1 MRRRELLIIGAV
13 IAVAGATGCLDRDDG
28 KAPTGP
34 GPSGLAP
41 DFALGDVNPS
51 SPSFGT
57 MVSPRNFQDQVSAWY
72 FGYAT

>member
-1 MRRRELLIIGAV
+1 MRRRELLSAGLVLAV
-13 IAVAGATGCLDRDDG
+13 VVGTGCFDQDDG
-28 KAPTGP
+28 TAPTAP

-41 DFALGDVNPS
+41 DFALEDVNAS

-57 MVSPRNFQDQVSAWY
+57 TVSPGSFLGQVSAWY